1 MKNNKPPNWAIKLT
15 AIIGAFGI
23 ILGAFGSHGLQE
35 VLEKNGNES
44 VWKTAVFYHLIHA
57 VLLVVITHNLRTF
70 SKLTYLFCT
79 IGVFLFCGSLYLLA
93 IFELKWLGPIT
104 PIGGV
109 SFILAW
115 LTMLKIKFT

>member
-1 MKNNKPPNWAIKLT
+1 MVWEGKLNYGQNVH
-15 AIIGAFGI
+15 IIQTNLI
-23 ILGAFGSHGLQE
+23 TKRLKVEE

-44 VWKTAVFYHLIHA
+44 VWRTAVFYHLIHA

-115 LTMLKIKFT
+115 LTMLKIKST